1 HHGLGIGT
9 RIDAH
14 IVALDRA
21 NKGFG
26 HSVALRTFDWRGS
39 RLEPDVA
46 GEAAGVTSQVAAA
59 VVGEPFDRDREAIDP
74 AEAVFD
80 SRHHQ
85 VTHIRAGDASR
96 GGEEADGLPITA
108 VECEGDPHPLPVV
121 AANLEAIGAP
131 ASIAFTHRDAAIM
144 APLDSAGMAIE
155 QHA

>member
-1 HHGLGIGT
+1 MRVNGVVVGDPGRQLSHHGLGIGT

-74 AEAVFD
+74 AEAVFH
-80 SRHHQ
+80 SR
-85 VTHIRAGDASR
+85 VR
-96 GGEEADGLPITA
+96 
-108 VECEGDPHPLPVV
+108 
-121 AANLEAIGAP
+121 
-131 ASIAFTHRDAAIM
+131 AAIDGRGR
-144 APLDSAGMAIE
+144 AAAETVAGA
-155 QHA
+155 

>member
-80 SRHHQ
+80 S
-85 VTHIRAGDASR
+85 IRAGDASR

-108 VECEGDPHPLPVV
+108 AECEGDPH
-121 AANLEAIGAP
+121 
-131 ASIAFTHRDAAIM
+131 
-144 APLDSAGMAIE
+144 
-155 QHA
+155 